1 MSLTIASDVDRPNF
15 LARWRRRHT
24 GLFNSPL
31 NAVVSCLVLAV
42 IAWVGAGFLRWAA
55 IDATWSGTAQDCQA
69 GGGACWAFVRA
80 NIKLML
86 FATYPL
92 DLLWRPIA
100 SLVLMAGL
108 VCASMVPRLWGRAV
122 ALAWVATPLAV
133 CLLLGGFLSGRTVST
148 NDWGGLPL
156 TLLIATIAFAAAFV
170 VAVPLALGRRTAMGG
185 ARLVSIGFI
194 ELIRGMPML
203 VVLYVS
209 SLIVPMMLPGFEINL
224 FFSIEVALTIFVAC
238 YLAEVIRAGIQ
249 ALPAGQEE
257 AARALGLSYWQ
268 TMRLVILPQALRIV
282 IPALVNLGIG
292 VILSTPLVA
301 GIGMI
306 DFLGAVRIAAGNEQ
320 VWPGCYNEAYLFAA
334 AVYFALCFGASRY
347 SLWLERRL
355 QGALGRAP
363 REKAGL
369 RVDEQTP

>member
-1 MSLTIASDVDRPNF
+1 MSLTIPSDTRRPIF
-15 LARWRRRHT
+15 TARWQRWRV

-31 NAVVSCLVLAV
+31 NAVVSCLALAAV
-42 IAWVGAGFLRWAA
+42 AWIVTGFLRWAA
-55 IDATWSGTAQDCQA
+55 IDATWSGTVQDCQA
-69 GGGACWAFVRA
+69 NGGACWAFVRA
-80 NIKLML
+80 NIKLMV

-92 DLLWRPIA
+92 DLLWRPSA
-100 SLVLMAGL
+100 SLVLLTGL
-108 VCASMVPRLWGRAV
+108 ILASMAPRLWGRTL
-122 ALAWVATPLAV
+122 ALAWVLTPVVV
-133 CLLLGGFLSGRTVST
+133 CLLLGGFLSGRSVST

-170 VAVPLALGRRTAMGG
+170 VAIPLALGRRSTMGG
-185 ARLVSIGFI
+185 TRLVSIGII

-209 SLIVPMMLPGFEINL
+209 SLIVPMMLPSFEINL
-224 FFSIEVALTIFVAC
+224 FFSTEVALTIFVAC
-238 YLAEVIRAGIQ
+238 YLAEVLRAGIQ
-249 ALPAGQEE
+249 ALPAGQTE
-257 AARALGLSYWQ
+257 AARALGLSHWQ
-268 TMRLVILPQALRIV
+268 ATRLVTLPQALRTV

-306 DFLGAVRIAAGNEQ
+306 DFLSAVKIAASNEQ

-334 AVYFALCFGASRY
+334 AIYLAMCFGASRY

-355 QGALGRAP
+355 KVSPGHQAER
-363 REKAGL
+363 
-369 RVDEQTP
+369 